1 MTAPLEQALQCAAET
16 ASTVTAQS
24 EQRFNDVPTDHYA
37 YEAIEW
43 MVANGITGGCGD
55 GNFCPD
61 RPLTRAHLAAFL
73 YRANTSMFSGQGDAV
88 TDEVELEPGY
98 HTVRVTFLPAPG
110 YDWDD
115 GRDHEFYAW
124 FGSKKGGTRLVSGEW
139 EGESATKNTDAWGFS
154 HFRVDAGDEDGH
166 WFTIEADDRFVWWA
180 EVHRNSTPDDVTF
193 G

>member
-16 ASTVTAQS
+16 AGTVAAQS

-73 YRANTSMFSGQGDAV
+73 YRANTSTFSGQGDAV

-139 EGESATKNTDAWGFS
+139 EGESATKE
-154 HFRVDAGDEDGH
+154 H
-166 WFTIEADDRFVWWA
+166 
-180 EVHRNSTPDDVTF
+180 
-193 G
+193 